1 MPPTTSAK
9 ERKRQHHLDR
19 KIIWQGP
26 RAVRNTKLLS
36 TTLAKLDPH
45 LENDEMEYI
54 DRFQRNLEALIREA
68 RSMRYFGT
76 TQPFKTTIDR
86 MGDSLVEFLLSINT
100 YGGIDSHA
108 EIFSMDSLEEKESL
122 SLNVRNEGDNQKTES
137 AKLKEEV
144 A

>member
-1 MPPTTSAK
+1 
-9 ERKRQHHLDR
+9 
-19 KIIWQGP
+19 
-26 RAVRNTKLLS
+26 
-36 TTLAKLDPH
+36 
-45 LENDEMEYI
+45 MEYI